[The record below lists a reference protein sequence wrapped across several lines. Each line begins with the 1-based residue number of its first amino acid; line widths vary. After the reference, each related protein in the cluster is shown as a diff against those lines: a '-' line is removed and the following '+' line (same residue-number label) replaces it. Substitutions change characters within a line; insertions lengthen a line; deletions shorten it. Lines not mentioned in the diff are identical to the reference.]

1 MEKKMRPSLRIKQAP
16 FPVSILAILLLAAS
30 VGCSSAPAAKPAPA
44 AEQMLPPR
52 MVLGPGDLIDVKF
65 FYVPELNESQTIR
78 PDGVI
83 SLQLV
88 GNVRISGKTPEEVRE
103 ELFRLYTPH
112 VKRPD
117 VTVIVRSFRD
127 RRIYVG
133 GEVNKPGVF
142 EMPGPLTALEAIMQ
156 AGGIITLTASVD
168 SIVVVREKD
177 GQRVGTLLDLR
188 EALQGAP
195 SRPYFLAPHDIV
207 FVPRT
212 KITKVNQFIDQ
223 YINKM
228 VPQFGLFYSRPA
240 GSGTIGI
247 DTSTTRP
254 R

>member
-1 MEKKMRPSLRIKQAP
+1 MRRSHRVEKVLR
-16 FPVSILAILLLAAS
+16 AAS
-30 VGCSSAPAAKPAPA
+30 VFSLLLLVAFPGCRTAPIAPPAA
-44 AEQMLPPR
+44 AEPR
-52 MVLGPGDLIDVKF
+52 PVSRMTLGPGDAIDVKF
-65 FYVPELNESQTIR
+65 FYVPELNESLIVR
-78 PDGVI
+78 PDGLI

-88 GNVRISGKTPEEVRE
+88 GDVQVAGKTPEEVRA

-133 GEVNKPGVF
+133 GEVNKPGMF

-156 AGGIITLTASVD
+156 AGGIITLTAAAD
-168 SIVVVREKD
+168 SIVIVRERD
-177 GQRVGTLLDLR
+177 GKQVGTLLDLSN
-188 EALQGAP
+188 ALRGAP
-195 SRPYFLAPHDIV
+195 TQPFFLEPHDIV
-207 FVPRT
+207 YVPPT
-212 KITKVNQFIDQ
+212 KVTQVNQFIDQ

-228 VPQFGLFYSRPA
+228 VPQFGLFYTQPA
-240 GSGTIGI
+240 GRGMIGI

>member
-1 MEKKMRPSLRIKQAP
+1 MRPSLRIKETH
-16 FPVSILAILLLAAS
+16 FLVCILAILFLAAS
-30 VGCSSAPAAKPAPA
+30 AGCGSAPAAKLSPA

-52 MVLGPGDLIDVKF
+52 MVLGPGDAIDVKF
-65 FYVPELNESQTIR
+65 FYVPELNESQIIR

-88 GNVRISGKTPEEVRE
+88 GEVRVSGKTPEEVRE

-156 AGGIITLTASVD
+156 AGGVNPLTAKVETV
-168 SIVVVREKD
+168 IVVREKD
-177 GQRVGTLLDLR
+177 GKRVGTLLDLGR
-188 EALQGAP
+188 ALEGEP
-195 SRPYFLAPHDIV
+195 TEPYLLEPHDIV
-207 FVPRT
+207 FVPQT
-212 KITKVNQFIDQ
+212 TITKANQFIDQ
-223 YINKM
+223 YISKM
-228 VPQFGLFYSRPA
+228 IPQVGFIYTQPA
-240 GSGTIGI
+240 GRGTIGVG
-247 DTSTTRP
+247 P